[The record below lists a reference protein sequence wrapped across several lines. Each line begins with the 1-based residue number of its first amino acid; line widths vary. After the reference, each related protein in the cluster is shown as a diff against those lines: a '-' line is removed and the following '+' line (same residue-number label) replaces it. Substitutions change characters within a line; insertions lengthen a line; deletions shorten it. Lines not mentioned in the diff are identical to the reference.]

1 MHLGWLGSTGAQ
13 LSTHAFGEIDE
24 LLLCRIRGHALDL
37 VPRLPLGFLLH
48 VGKPWTFESDVS
60 LCRLLVVSVGIHPL
74 LVRQLALVGA
84 LHLLLRGLE
93 VGLEI
98 QVDEPAVLGHDLVRS
113 LRLGANMSSLA
124 TRRSTPG
131 LS

>member
-13 LSTHAFGEIDE
+13 LSTQAFGEIDVF
-24 LLLCRIRGHALDL
+24 LLCRIRGHALDL
-37 VPRLPLGFLLH
+37 VPRLPLHFLLRVKH
-48 VGKPWTFESDVS
+48 PWLSYVDVS
-60 LCRLLVVSVGIHPL
+60 LHRLLEVSVGIQLL

-98 QVDEPAVLGHDLVRS
+98 QVDEPAVLGHDLIRS
-113 LRLGANMSSLA
+113 LRLGANLPCNK
-124 TRRSTPG
+124 T
-131 LS
+131 L